1 MANSETLQQ
10 ALDRT
15 GDQEQ
20 EILLTPEALKLTKQ
34 QVTDMLNGKVNA
46 KATLS
51 EASIKSIE
59 KFLRLRINQ
68 GKSLFPWGSME
79 DVTHHEAEDDMG
91 GGFW

>member
-1 MANSETLQQ
+1 MDNSETFQQ
-10 ALDRT
+10 ALERT

-34 QVTDMLNGKVNA
+34 QVTDMLNGKVSA

-51 EASIKSIE
+51 EASLKSVE
-59 KFLRLRINQ
+59 KLLRLRINQ

>member
-1 MANSETLQQ
+1 MANSETFKQ

-20 EILLTPEALKLTKQ
+20 DVLLTPEALQLTKQ
-34 QVTDMLNGKVNA
+34 QVTDMLNGKVSA
-46 KATLS
+46 KGTLS
-51 EASIKSIE
+51 EETIKSVE
-59 KFLRLRINQ
+59 KLLRLRINQ